1 MKRTHAP
8 RRLARRS
15 AVLAGAIALC
25 AAGTAHADITG
36 KVNNAGGVPIPG
48 ISVTARDSAGGF
60 ADSVA
65 SDANGDFR
73 LTTAG
78 LTGSPPPF
86 TLNATY
92 FDSCKP
98 SGSGS
103 LTFTSPAVVDGAVQ
117 NVLLD
122 AASFCSSSFVS
133 SALPPATGNAWPER
147 GQVLSPPGGVTYL
160 RVLAPFS
167 ATGITTS
174 LSDGTVVGTSEDEDT
189 VPVNAPAAGYNG
201 PLNLTYTFNA
211 VKVSRQIATLVSG
224 KVVNPNPPTGVT
236 DLSAIVDISGSMQGN
251 DPNFRRRDAVQLLV
265 DLAGQGDRVM
275 ATAFDDA
282 ASEIFPRTTIAGEAS
297 KGPLK
302 ALAKK
307 KIINAGGTNYND
319 GLAAAFTTLSADPL
333 NPQVPKAAIFLTDG
347 AHNSGDYNN
356 AHLRFAFNGTGQTWP
371 ICVVQLG
378 KGFAAADTARLKR
391 IAADT
396 GGVFASTPSNTQLEN
411 LYFQCRGKS
420 SGATTLLKRTSSFTI
435 GQSRLFTR
443 KVKSGQKQATFFV
456 SFGAGKYALQLKQ
469 PGGRVLKRSI
479 GKSVRLVRGKTFAF
493 FRIQKPKVGN
503 YTLRVTR
510 LATGGPTDKA
520 TTTITVQKKR

>member
-1 MKRTHAP
+1 MKRTLAS

-36 KVNNAGGVPIPG
+36 KVTNAGGVPIPG
-48 ISVTARDSAGGF
+48 LSVTARDAGGGF
-60 ADSVA
+60 ADSVS

-73 LTTAG
+73 ITTAG
-78 LTGSPPPF
+78 LGTSPSPF

-98 SGSGS
+98 SGASS
-103 LTFTSPAVVDGAVQ
+103 LTFTSPAIADGAVQ

-122 AASFCSSSFVS
+122 AAAFCSSSFVPS
-133 SALPPATGNAWPER
+133 TLAPATGNAWPER
-147 GQVLSPPGGVTYL
+147 NQVLSPPGGVTYL

-167 ATGITTS
+167 ATGLTMT
-174 LSDGTVVGTSEDEDT
+174 LTDGTVVGTSEDEDV
-189 VPVNAPAAGYNG
+189 VPVTAPAAGYNG
-201 PLNLTYTFNA
+201 SLNLTYTFNGA
-211 VKVSRQIATLVSG
+211 AVSRTIGTLVSG
-224 KVVNPNPPTGVT
+224 KVVNPNPPAGVT
-236 DLSAIVDISGSMQGN
+236 DLAAIVDISGSMSGS
-251 DPNFRRRDAVQLLV
+251 DPSFRRRDAVQLLV

-282 ASEIFPRTTIAGEAS
+282 ASEIFPRTTIAGEAT

-302 ALAKK
+302 ALARKR
-307 KIINAGGTNYND
+307 IVNDGGTNYNE
-319 GLAAAFTTLSADPL
+319 GLGAAFTTLAADPI
-333 NPQVPKAAIFLTDG
+333 NAAVPKAAIFLTDG
-347 AHNSGDYNN
+347 ANNGDYNN
-356 AHLRFAFNGTGQTWP
+356 VHLRFAFNGTGRTWP

-378 KGFAAADTARLKR
+378 KGFAPADTARLKR

-396 GGVFASTPSNTQLEN
+396 GGVFASTPSNTELEN

-420 SGATTLLKRTSSFTI
+420 SGATTLLKKTSTFKI

-456 SFGAGKYALQLKQ
+456 SFGVGKYGLQLKQ
-469 PGGRVLKRSI
+469 PGGRVLKRSA
-479 GKSVRLVRGKTFAF
+479 GKAVRLVRGKTFAF

>member
-1 MKRTHAP
+1 MKRTPAS

-15 AVLAGAIALC
+15 TVLAGAIALC
-25 AAGTAHADITG
+25 AVGTAHADITG
-36 KVNNAGGVPIPG
+36 KVTNAGGVPIAG
-48 ISVTARDSAGGF
+48 LSVTARDAGGAF
-60 ADSVA
+60 ADSVS

-73 LTTAG
+73 ITTAG
-78 LTGSPPPF
+78 LTGSTPPF

-98 SGSGS
+98 SPTSS
-103 LTFTSPAVVDGAVQ
+103 LTFTSPAINDGAVQ

-122 AASFCSSSFVS
+122 AAAFCSSSFVS
-133 SALPPATGNAWPER
+133 STLPPATGNAWPER
-147 GQVLSPPGGVTYL
+147 AQVLSPPGGVTYL

-167 ATGITTS
+167 ATGLATS
-174 LSDGTVVGTSEDEDT
+174 LADGTVVGTSEDEST

-201 PLNLTYTFNA
+201 PLNLSFTFNS
-211 VKVSRQIATLVSG
+211 VRVTRQIATLIAG
-224 KVVNPNPPTGVT
+224 KVVNPNPPTGVS
-236 DLSAIVDISGSMQGN
+236 DLAAIVNISGSMSGN
-251 DPNFRRRDAVQLLV
+251 DPSFRRRDAVQLLV
-265 DLAGQGDRVM
+265 NLAGQGDRVM

-307 KIINAGGTNYND
+307 RIVNAGGTDYND
-319 GLAAAFTTLSADPL
+319 GLAAAFNTLAADPL

-347 AHNSGDYNN
+347 AHNSGDYDN

-378 KGFAAADTARLKR
+378 SGFAAADTARLKR
-391 IAADT
+391 IASDT

-420 SGATTLLKRTSSFTI
+420 SGATTLLKRTSTFKI

-443 KVKSGQKQATFFV
+443 AVKKGQRQATFFV
-456 SFGAGKYALQLKQ
+456 SFGAGKYALQLKR
-469 PGGRVLKRSI
+469 PGGRILKRSI

-493 FRIQKPKVGN
+493 FRIQKPKVGA